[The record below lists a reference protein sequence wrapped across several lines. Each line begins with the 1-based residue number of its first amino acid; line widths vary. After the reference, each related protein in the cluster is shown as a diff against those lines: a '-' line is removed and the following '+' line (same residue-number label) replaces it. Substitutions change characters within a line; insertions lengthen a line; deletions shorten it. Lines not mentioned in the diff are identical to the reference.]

1 VPFEDSLED
10 EEDFT
15 EILNNEYTFE
25 QIQNAVRELD
35 EVSKEVISLRYIE
48 EKSY

>member
-1 VPFEDSLED
+1 LED

-15 EILNNEYTFE
+15 EILDNEYTLE
-25 QIQNAVRELD
+25 QIKLAIFELD
-35 EVSKEVISLRYIE
+35 EMSKEVISLKFIE